1 MQTSNQDSQALQQKW
16 TARITHARAH
26 WATFHQRVK
35 HNRNTVAGFNWNA
48 DPTGKDFYSLRANL
62 IHGTISAVLPNV
74 YARNPE
80 ISTTP
85 THSGADIKLF
95 CKTLE
100 KVTNRALD
108 HAQLKNR
115 AKSTVRAA
123 LTCSFG
129 ILKVMYQRD
138 PSKDGYIQGRIN
150 DAQENLLA
158 IHELEK
164 DLQGTDQHTEQR
176 TKQHTKQAHDHDAK
190 RAELEE
196 LIKSLQ
202 EQSEVQSAEG
212 LVIDRVLTENLLIDP
227 SICEFW
233 DYTDADWICQIIPM
247 KRSQAEALYKKNLAN
262 AKIYQASQDGPSHKK
277 AKRLASMQLE
287 AGSAPVSDDQQ
298 IAVLEIWDRAT
309 QRVYTMVEG
318 ATEWLREPYSPPKV
332 GERWYPFFL
341 LPYQVVDGQ
350 FIGPSLVDLTERLQD
365 EHNEARDRFNQHR
378 DLCIPGWVASADIN
392 EKTIKKHMDAR
403 FGEITIVDTEG
414 KPLNQVIIPRGH
426 PKIDP
431 IVYDTSA
438 VRYDWEQVTGLQDAA
453 RSTVVRPKTATEAN
467 ILQRALSGRVFE
479 FKDQIE
485 DWLQEIAQ
493 YSAQVLLQELTK
505 EQVERYMG
513 APIIKTTM
521 VDGKLITSQEKTYDW
536 PSLSKEKI
544 FDMVDLRIRAG
555 TTGAPDGIEEKEG
568 WLKLLPMITNLS
580 IQMQNLQARGM
591 DYEHIRNLLRETL
604 LRYDDRIDSNLFI
617 PNIEKQVEGYADISH
632 DREINR
638 HWQVEQTGQ
647 PGQAEQTEQTEQ
659 QRQSSNQHST
669 QETADDA

>member
-1 MQTSNQDSQALQQKW
+1 MPQNSQALQQKW

-26 WATFHQRVK
+26 WDSFHKRVR

-48 DPTGKDFYSLRANL
+48 DPSGKDFYGLRANL

-80 ISTTP
+80 ISTSP
-85 THSGADIKLF
+85 THTGKDLKLF
-95 CKTLE
+95 CKTLD
-100 KVTNRALD
+100 KVTNRALEK
-108 HAQLKNR
+108 AQLKNR

-123 LTCSFG
+123 LTCSIG

-138 PSKDGYIQGRIN
+138 VSQDAYIQNRIN

-158 IHELEK
+158 IDALKVDLEDAK
-164 DLQGTDQHTEQR
+164 QQEQH
-176 TKQHTKQAHDHDAK
+176 ASK
-190 RAELEE
+190 RAELEA
-196 LIKSLQ
+196 LIQSLQ
-202 EQSEVQSAEG
+202 EGAEVEAAEG

-233 DYTDADWICQIIPM
+233 DYLDADWICQIIPM
-247 KRSQAEALYKKNLAN
+247 KRAQAEALYQKNLSA
-262 AKIYQASQDGPSHKK
+262 AKIYQPGQSEGAHRR
-277 AKRLASMQLE
+277 AKRLASMQLN

-298 IAVLEIWDRAT
+298 IAVLEIWDRTT
-309 QRVYTMVEG
+309 QRIYTMVEG
-318 ATEWLREPYSPPKV
+318 SPEWLREPYTPARA
-332 GERWYPFFL
+332 GGRWYPFFL

-350 FIGPSLVDLTERLQD
+350 FVGPSLVDLTERLQD

-378 DLCIPGWVASADIN
+378 DLCIPGWVASSDIN
-392 EKTIKKHMDAR
+392 EKTIKKHSDSR

-493 YSAQVLLQELTK
+493 YSAQLLLQELTK
-505 EQVERYMG
+505 EQVERCMG
-513 APIIKTTM
+513 APITKTTL
-521 VDGKLITSQEKTYDW
+521 VDNKPVTVIEKTYDW
-536 PSLSKEKI
+536 PTLTKDRI

-568 WLKLLPMITNLS
+568 WLAVLPMITNLS
-580 IQMQNLQARGM
+580 ILMQNLQAKGM
-591 DYEHIRNLLRETL
+591 DYEHIRNLLQETL

-617 PNIEKQVEGYADISH
+617 PNIERQADNYIDPNLGINLFTGTKERHKHNSNLFKGEKQND
-632 DREINR
+632 
-638 HWQVEQTGQ
+638 
-647 PGQAEQTEQTEQ
+647 
-659 QRQSSNQHST
+659 
-669 QETADDA
+669 

>member
-1 MQTSNQDSQALQQKW
+1 MPQNSQALQQKW

-26 WATFHQRVK
+26 WDSFHKRVR

-48 DPTGKDFYSLRANL
+48 DPSGKDFYGLRANL

-80 ISTTP
+80 ISTSP
-85 THSGADIKLF
+85 THTGKDLKLF
-95 CKTLE
+95 CKTLD
-100 KVTNRALD
+100 KVTNRALEK
-108 HAQLKNR
+108 AQLKNR

-123 LTCSFG
+123 LTCSIG

-138 PSKDGYIQGRIN
+138 VSQDAYIQNRIN

-158 IHELEK
+158 IDALKVDLEDAK
-164 DLQGTDQHTEQR
+164 QQEQH
-176 TKQHTKQAHDHDAK
+176 ASK
-190 RAELEE
+190 RAELEA
-196 LIKSLQ
+196 LIQSLQ
-202 EQSEVQSAEG
+202 EGAEVEAAEG

-233 DYTDADWICQIIPM
+233 DYLDADWICQIIPM
-247 KRSQAEALYKKNLAN
+247 KRAQAEALYQKNLSA
-262 AKIYQASQDGPSHKK
+262 AKIYQPGQSEGAHRR
-277 AKRLASMQLE
+277 AKRLASMQLN

-298 IAVLEIWDRAT
+298 IAVLEIWDRTT
-309 QRVYTMVEG
+309 QRIYTMVEG
-318 ATEWLREPYSPPKV
+318 SPEWLREPYTPARA
-332 GERWYPFFL
+332 GGRWYPFFL

-350 FIGPSLVDLTERLQD
+350 FVGPSLVDLTERLQD

-378 DLCIPGWVASADIN
+378 DLCIPGWVASSDIN
-392 EKTIKKHMDAR
+392 EKTIKKHSDSR

-493 YSAQVLLQELTK
+493 YSAQLLLQELTK
-505 EQVERYMG
+505 EQVERCMG
-513 APIIKTTM
+513 APITKTTL
-521 VDGKLITSQEKTYDW
+521 VDNKPVTVIEKTYDW
-536 PSLSKEKI
+536 PTLTKDRI

-568 WLKLLPMITNLS
+568 WLAVLPMITNLS
-580 IQMQNLQARGM
+580 ILMQNLQAKGM
-591 DYEHIRNLLRETL
+591 DYEHIRNLLQETL

-617 PNIEKQVEGYADISH
+617 PNIEKQADDYKDLDIG
-632 DREINR
+632 INLF
-638 HWQVEQTGQ
+638 TG
-647 PGQAEQTEQTEQ
+647 AQ
-659 QRQSSNQHST
+659 QRHTHSSNLFKGEKQN
-669 QETADDA
+669 D

>member
-1 MQTSNQDSQALQQKW
+1 MPTQDSKALQQKW
-16 TARITHARAH
+16 NARIKHARAH
-26 WATFHQRVK
+26 WATFHKRVK
-35 HNRNTVAGFNWNA
+35 HNRNTVAGFNWNT
-48 DPTGKDFYSLRANL
+48 DPAGKEFYGLRANL

-80 ISTTP
+80 ISITP
-85 THSGADIKLF
+85 AHAGADIKLF
-95 CKTLE
+95 CSTLE
-100 KVTNRALD
+100 KVTNRALE

-138 PSKDGYIQGRIN
+138 IHRDAFIQNRIN
-150 DAQENLLA
+150 DQQENQLS
-158 IHELEK
+158 IK
-164 DLQGTDQHTEQR
+164 DLQQDLQDTDQRNHHEE
-176 TKQHTKQAHDHDAK
+176 KLS
-190 RAELEE
+190 ELEDQ
-196 LIKSLQ
+196 LLGGR
-202 EQSEVQSAEG
+202 EQSEVWAAEG

-233 DYTDADWICQIIPM
+233 DYTDADWMCQVIPM
-247 KRSQAEALYKKNLAN
+247 KRSQAEALYKKNLSN
-262 AKIYQASQDGPSHKK
+262 AKIYQPGQGEPSHKR
-277 AKRLASMQLE
+277 AKRLASMELD
-287 AGSAPVSDDQQ
+287 AGPVTDDQQ
-298 IAVLEIWDRAT
+298 IAVLEIWDRTT

-318 ATEWLREPYSPPKV
+318 ATEWLREPYSPPRA

-350 FIGPSLVDLTERLQD
+350 FVGPSLVDLTERLQD

-392 EKTIKKHMDAR
+392 EKTIKKHSDSR

-505 EQVERYMG
+505 EQVERYVG
-513 APIIKTTM
+513 APITKTTM
-521 VDGKLITSQEKTYDW
+521 VDGQVITTKEKTYDW
-536 PSLSKEKI
+536 PELTKERI

-555 TTGAPDGIEEKEG
+555 TTGSPDGIEEKEG
-568 WLKLLPMITNLS
+568 WLKVLPMITSLS
-580 IQMQNLQARGM
+580 IQIQNLQARGM
-591 DYEHIRNLLRETL
+591 DYEHIRSLLQETL

-617 PNIEKQVEGYADISH
+617 PKIEKQANGYKDISMNWQWEV
-632 DREINR
+632 DREKQGK
-638 HWQVEQTGQ
+638 H
-647 PGQAEQTEQTEQ
+647 
-659 QRQSSNQHST
+659 QHLKE
-669 QETADDA
+669 ETVDDTRSEKL

>member
-1 MQTSNQDSQALQQKW
+1 MQTDDQKSIALQGKW
-16 TARITHARAH
+16 NARIKHARTH
-26 WATFHQRVK
+26 WATFHKRVK

-48 DPTGKDFYSLRANL
+48 DPAGKEFYGLRANL

-80 ISTTP
+80 ISITP
-85 THSGADIKLF
+85 AHAGADIKLF
-95 CKTLE
+95 CSTLE
-100 KVTNRALD
+100 KVTNRALE

-138 PSKDGYIQGRIN
+138 VYSDAFIQNRIN
-150 DAQENLLA
+150 DQQENQLA
-158 IHELEK
+158 IS
-164 DLQGTDQHTEQR
+164 DLQQDLQDANQR
-176 TKQHTKQAHDHDAK
+176 NHHEEK
-190 RAELEE
+190 RSELEE
-196 LIKSLQ
+196 QLFGSQ

-233 DYTDADWICQIIPM
+233 DYTDADWMCQVIPM

-262 AKIYQASQDGPSHKK
+262 AKIYQPGQGEPSHKR
-277 AKRLASMQLE
+277 AKRLASMQLD
-287 AGSAPVSDDQQ
+287 AGAVTDDQQ
-298 IAVLEIWDRAT
+298 IAVLEIWDRTT

-318 ATEWLREPYSPPKV
+318 ATEWLREPYSPPRA

-350 FIGPSLVDLTERLQD
+350 FVGPSLVDLTERLQD

-392 EKTIKKHMDAR
+392 EKTIKKHSDSR

-485 DWLQEIAQ
+485 DWLQDIAQ

-505 EQVERYMG
+505 EQVERYVG
-513 APIIKTTM
+513 APISKTTM
-521 VDGKLITSQEKTYDW
+521 VNGQAITTKEKSYDW
-536 PSLSKEKI
+536 PELTKERI
-544 FDMVDLRIRAG
+544 FEMVDLRIRAG
-555 TTGAPDGIEEKEG
+555 TTGSPDGIEEKEG
-568 WLKLLPMITNLS
+568 WLKVLPMIASLS
-580 IQMQNLQARGM
+580 IQIQNLQARGM
-591 DYEHIRNLLRETL
+591 DYEHIRSLLHETL

-617 PNIEKQVEGYADISH
+617 PKIEKQANGYKDISMNWQWEI
-632 DREINR
+632 DREKQGK
-638 HWQVEQTGQ
+638 H
-647 PGQAEQTEQTEQ
+647 
-659 QRQSSNQHST
+659 QHLKE
-669 QETADDA
+669 ETVDDTRSEKL

>member
-1 MQTSNQDSQALQQKW
+1 MPQDSKALQQKW

-26 WATFHQRVK
+26 WATFHKRVR
-35 HNRNTVAGFNWNA
+35 HNRSTVAGFNWNA

-80 ISTTP
+80 ISIAP
-85 THSGADIKLF
+85 AHAGADIKLF
-95 CKTLE
+95 CNTLE
-100 KVTNRALD
+100 KVTNRALEQ
-108 HAQLKNR
+108 AQLKNR

-138 PSKDGYIQGRIN
+138 LSEDGYIQSRIN
-150 DAQENLLA
+150 DVQENLLA
-158 IHELEK
+158 IHDLQK
-164 DLQGTDQHTEQR
+164 DLHDED
-176 TKQHTKQAHDHDAK
+176 QAHHHDAK
-190 RAELEE
+190 RVELEE

-202 EQSEVQSAEG
+202 EQSEVQSAQG

-227 SICEFW
+227 SVCEFW
-233 DYTDADWICQIIPM
+233 DYTDADWICQVIPM
-247 KRSQAEALYKKNLAN
+247 KRGQAEALYKKNLAS
-262 AKIYQASQDGPSHKK
+262 AKIYQPSQGEPSHKK
-277 AKRLASMQLE
+277 AKRLASMQLD
-287 AGSAPVSDDQQ
+287 ARSGSVVDDQQ
-298 IAVLEIWDRAT
+298 IAVLEIWDRST

-318 ATEWLREPYSPPKV
+318 ATEWLREPYSPARA

-392 EKTIKKHMDAR
+392 EKTIKKHSDSR

-513 APIIKTTM
+513 APITRMQII
-521 VDGKLITSQEKTYDW
+521 DGKEQVITEKTYDW
-536 PSLSKEKI
+536 PSLTKDRI

-555 TTGAPDGIEEKEG
+555 TTGAPDGIEEKDG
-568 WLKLLPMITNLS
+568 WIKLLPMITSLS
-580 IQMQNLQARGM
+580 IQMQNLQAKGM

-617 PNIEKQVEGYADISH
+617 PNIKKQVEGYKDVSS
-632 DREINR
+632 EIFVDQMR
-638 HWQVEQTGQ
+638 GM
-647 PGQAEQTEQTEQ
+647 
-659 QRQSSNQHST
+659 SSDKPKTHQHLK
-669 QETADDA
+669 EEMVDDAGSEKL

>member
-1 MQTSNQDSQALQQKW
+1 MLQQKW
-16 TARITHARAH
+16 IARITHARAH
-26 WATFHQRVK
+26 WATFHKRVR

-48 DPTGKDFYSLRANL
+48 DPTSKDFYSLRANL

-80 ISTTP
+80 ISIAP
-85 THSGADIKLF
+85 SHAGADIKLF
-95 CKTLE
+95 CNTLE
-100 KVTNRALD
+100 KVTNKSLE

-115 AKSTVRAA
+115 AKATVRAA

-158 IHELEK
+158 IEELERGLR
-164 DLQGTDQHTEQR
+164 DDQS
-176 TKQHTKQAHDHDAK
+176 KQASK
-190 RAELEE
+190 KAELEE
-196 LIKSLQ
+196 LIQSLQ
-202 EQSEVQSAEG
+202 EQTEVHAAEG

-233 DYTDADWICQIIPM
+233 DYLDADWICQVIPM
-247 KRSQAEALYKKNLAN
+247 KRGQAEALYKKNLAS
-262 AKIYQASQDGPSHKK
+262 AKMYQPGQGEFSYKK
-277 AKRLASMQLE
+277 AKRLASMHLD
-287 AGSAPVSDDQQ
+287 ASTAPVADDQQ
-298 IAVLEIWDRAT
+298 IAVLEIWDRTT

-318 ATEWLREPYSPPKV
+318 ANEWLREPYSPPRA

-350 FIGPSLVDLTERLQD
+350 FVGPSLVDLTERLQE
-365 EHNEARDRFNQHR
+365 EHNETRDRFNQHR

-392 EKTIKKHMDAR
+392 EKTIKKHSDSR

-493 YSAQVLLQELTK
+493 YSAQVLLQELSK

-513 APIIKTTM
+513 APLSKTTM
-521 VDGKLITSQEKTYDW
+521 LDGKLTITQEKTFDW
-536 PSLSKEKI
+536 PELTKEKI
-544 FDMVDLRIRAG
+544 FDLVDLRIRAG

-568 WLKLLPMITNLS
+568 WLKVLPMITNLS

-604 LRYDDRIDSNLFI
+604 LRYDDRIDSNLFM
-617 PNIEKQVEGYADISH
+617 PNIEKQAEGYVDPSLG
-632 DREINR
+632 INLFSER
-638 HWQVEQTGQ
+638 RQRVNIETSNNSNLLKEETGNDT
-647 PGQAEQTEQTEQ
+647 GG
-659 QRQSSNQHST
+659 
-669 QETADDA
+669 

>member
-1 MQTSNQDSQALQQKW
+1 VSTKDSQALQQKW
-16 TARITHARAH
+16 TARIAHARAH
-26 WATFHQRVK
+26 WDSFHKRVR

-48 DPTGKDFYSLRANL
+48 DPTGKEFYGLRANL

-80 ISTTP
+80 ISTSP
-85 THSGADIKLF
+85 THTGKDLKLF
-95 CKTLE
+95 CKTLD
-100 KVTNRALD
+100 KVTNRALEK
-108 HAQLKNR
+108 AQLKNR

-123 LTCSFG
+123 LTCSIG
-129 ILKVMYQRD
+129 ILKVMYQRNVSQD
-138 PSKDGYIQGRIN
+138 AYIKNRIN

-158 IHELEK
+158 IEALKVDLEDAK
-164 DLQGTDQHTEQR
+164 QQEQH
-176 TKQHTKQAHDHDAK
+176 ASK
-190 RAELEE
+190 RAELEA
-196 LIKSLQ
+196 LIQSLQ
-202 EQSEVQSAEG
+202 EGAEVEAAEG

-227 SICEFW
+227 SVCEFW
-233 DYTDADWICQIIPM
+233 DYLDADWICQIIPM
-247 KRSQAEALYKKNLAN
+247 KRAQAEALYQKNLSA
-262 AKIYQASQDGPSHKK
+262 AKIYQPGQSEGAHRR
-277 AKRLASMQLE
+277 AKRLASMQLN

-298 IAVLEIWDRAT
+298 IAVLEIWDRTT
-309 QRVYTMVEG
+309 QRIYTMVEG
-318 ATEWLREPYSPPKV
+318 SPEWLREPYTPTRA
-332 GERWYPFFL
+332 GGRWYPFFL

-350 FIGPSLVDLTERLQD
+350 FVGPSLVDLTERLQE

-378 DLCIPGWVASADIN
+378 DLCIPGWVASSDIN
-392 EKTIKKHMDAR
+392 EKTIKKHSDSR

-493 YSAQVLLQELTK
+493 YSAQLLLQELTK
-505 EQVERYMG
+505 EQVERCMG
-513 APIIKTTM
+513 APITKTTV
-521 VDGKLITSQEKTYDW
+521 VDNKPVTVIEKTYDW
-536 PSLSKEKI
+536 PTLTKDHI

-568 WLKLLPMITNLS
+568 WLAVLPMITNLS
-580 IQMQNLQARGM
+580 ILMQNLQAKGM
-591 DYEHIRNLLRETL
+591 DYEHIRNLLQETL

-617 PNIEKQVEGYADISH
+617 PNVEKQADDYKDLDIG
-632 DREINR
+632 INLF
-638 HWQVEQTGQ
+638 TG
-647 PGQAEQTEQTEQ
+647 TQ
-659 QRQSSNQHST
+659 QRHMHSSNLFKGEKQN
-669 QETADDA
+669 D

>member
-1 MQTSNQDSQALQQKW
+1 VPQDSNALQQKW

-26 WATFHQRVK
+26 WATFHKRVR

-100 KVTNRALD
+100 KVTNRALE

-138 PSKDGYIQGRIN
+138 PSKDSYIQGRIN

-158 IHELEK
+158 IEDLVR
-164 DLQGTDQHTEQR
+164 DLQGEDQHHR
-176 TKQHTKQAHDHDAK
+176 DAK

-202 EQSEVQSAEG
+202 EQTEVQSAEG

-262 AKIYQASQDGPSHKK
+262 AKIYQPGQGEPSHKK
-277 AKRLASMQLE
+277 ARRLASMHMD
-287 AGSAPVSDDQQ
+287 ASKSPVSDDQQ
-298 IAVLEIWDRAT
+298 IAVLEIWDRTT

-318 ATEWLREPYSPPKV
+318 ATEWLREPYSPPRA

-350 FIGPSLVDLTERLQD
+350 FVGPSLVDLTERLQD

-392 EKTIKKHMDAR
+392 EKTIKKHSDSR

-513 APIIKTTM
+513 PPSTKTTM
-521 VDGKLITSQEKTYDW
+521 VNGELVMTMEKTYDW
-536 PSLSKEKI
+536 PELTKDRI

-555 TTGAPDGIEEKEG
+555 TTGAPDGIEDKES
-568 WLKLLPMITNLS
+568 WLKVLPMITNLS
-580 IQMQNLQARGM
+580 IQIQNLQARGM
-591 DYEHIRNLLRETL
+591 DYEHIRNLLHETL

-617 PNIEKQVEGYADISH
+617 PNVEKQAEGWSRDDDPNLGMNWFSE
-632 DREINR
+632 RK
-638 HWQVEQTGQ
+638 QKSG
-647 PGQAEQTEQTEQ
+647 TEMNY
-659 QRQSSNQHST
+659 SSNLLKE
-669 QETADDA
+669 ETGNDAGSK

>member
-1 MQTSNQDSQALQQKW
+1 MPQDSNALQQKW

-26 WATFHQRVK
+26 WATFHKRVR

-100 KVTNRALD
+100 KVTNRALE

-138 PSKDGYIQGRIN
+138 PSKDSYIQGRIN

-158 IHELEK
+158 IEDLVR
-164 DLQGTDQHTEQR
+164 DLQGEDQHHR
-176 TKQHTKQAHDHDAK
+176 DAK

-202 EQSEVQSAEG
+202 EQTEVQSAEG

-262 AKIYQASQDGPSHKK
+262 AKIYQPGQGEPSHKK
-277 AKRLASMQLE
+277 ARRLASMHMD
-287 AGSAPVSDDQQ
+287 ASKSPVSDDQQ
-298 IAVLEIWDRAT
+298 IAVLEIWDRTT

-318 ATEWLREPYSPPKV
+318 ATEWLREPYSPPRA

-350 FIGPSLVDLTERLQD
+350 FVGPSLVDLTERLQD

-392 EKTIKKHMDAR
+392 EKTIKKHSDSR

-513 APIIKTTM
+513 PPSTKTTM
-521 VDGKLITSQEKTYDW
+521 VNGELVMTMEKTYDW
-536 PSLSKEKI
+536 PELTKDRI

-555 TTGAPDGIEEKEG
+555 TTGAPDGIEDKES
-568 WLKLLPMITNLS
+568 WLKVLPMITNLS
-580 IQMQNLQARGM
+580 IQIQNLQARGM
-591 DYEHIRNLLRETL
+591 DYEHIRNLLHETL

-617 PNIEKQVEGYADISH
+617 PNVEKQAEGWSRDDDPNLGMNWFSE
-632 DREINR
+632 RK
-638 HWQVEQTGQ
+638 QKSG
-647 PGQAEQTEQTEQ
+647 TEMNY
-659 QRQSSNQHST
+659 SSNLLKE
-669 QETADDA
+669 ETGNDAGSK

>member
-1 MQTSNQDSQALQQKW
+1 MTSQDSKLLQQKW
-16 TARITHARAH
+16 TARIAHARAH
-26 WATFHQRVK
+26 WATFHKRVR

-100 KVTNRALD
+100 KVTNRALEN
-108 HAQLKNR
+108 AQLKNR

-138 PSKDGYIQGRIN
+138 PAKDGYIQSRIN

-158 IHELEK
+158 IEELAR
-164 DLQGTDQHTEQR
+164 DLQDDDQRH
-176 TKQHTKQAHDHDAK
+176 HHDAK
-190 RAELEE
+190 RAELEQ
-196 LIKSLQ
+196 LIQSLH

-233 DYTDADWICQIIPM
+233 DYTDADWMCQVIPM

-262 AKIYQASQDGPSHKK
+262 AKIYQPGRGEPSHKK
-277 AKRLASMQLE
+277 ARRLASMHLE
-287 AGSAPVSDDQQ
+287 ASNSPVIDDQQ
-298 IAVLEIWDRAT
+298 IAVLEIWDRTT
-309 QRVYTMVEG
+309 QRVYTMAEG
-318 ATEWLREPYSPPKV
+318 ATEWLREPYSPPRA

-350 FIGPSLVDLTERLQD
+350 FVGPSLVDLTERLQD

-392 EKTIKKHMDAR
+392 EKTIKKHADSR
-403 FGEITIVDTEG
+403 FGEITILDTEG

-493 YSAQVLLQELTK
+493 YSAQVLLQELTA
-505 EQVERYMG
+505 EQVEQYMG
-513 APIIKTTM
+513 APITRTTM
-521 VDGKLITSQEKTYDW
+521 VDGKLAMVKEKTYDW
-536 PSLSKEKI
+536 PTLTKDRI

-568 WLKLLPMITNLS
+568 WLKVLPMIANLS
-580 IQMQNLQARGM
+580 TQIQNLQARGM

-617 PNIEKQVEGYADISH
+617 PNVEKQAEGYIDPNLG
-632 DREINR
+632 INLFSERR
-638 HWQVEQTGQ
+638 HRQVQEGELLKEET
-647 PGQAEQTEQTEQ
+647 
-659 QRQSSNQHST
+659 SN
-669 QETADDA
+669 DAGSK

>member
-1 MQTSNQDSQALQQKW
+1 VPQDSQALQQKW

-26 WATFHQRVK
+26 WATFHKRVR

-80 ISTTP
+80 ISTIP

-100 KVTNRALD
+100 KVTNRALE

-138 PSKDGYIQGRIN
+138 PSKDSYIQGRIN

-158 IHELEK
+158 IEGLAR
-164 DLQGTDQHTEQR
+164 DLQEDDQH
-176 TKQHTKQAHDHDAK
+176 HHHDAK
-190 RAELEE
+190 KAELEE
-196 LIKSLQ
+196 LIKSLH

-247 KRSQAEALYKKNLAN
+247 KRGQAEALYKKNLAN
-262 AKIYQASQDGPSHKK
+262 AKIYQPGQGEPSHKK
-277 AKRLASMQLE
+277 AKRLASMQMN
-287 AGSAPVSDDQQ
+287 AGSGPVTDDQQ

-318 ATEWLREPYSPPKV
+318 ATEWLREPYSPPRA

-350 FIGPSLVDLTERLQD
+350 FVGPSLVDLTERLQD

-392 EKTIKKHMDAR
+392 EKTIKKHSDSR

-493 YSAQVLLQELTK
+493 YSAQVLLQELSK

-513 APIIKTTM
+513 PPTTKTAMVNGELVMTM
-521 VDGKLITSQEKTYDW
+521 EKTYDW
-536 PSLSKEKI
+536 PELTKDRI

-555 TTGAPDGIEEKEG
+555 TTGAPDGIEDKES
-568 WLKLLPMITNLS
+568 WLKVLPMITNLS

-591 DYEHIRNLLRETL
+591 DYEHIRNLLHETL

-617 PNIEKQVEGYADISH
+617 PNVEKQTEGWSRDDDPNLGMNWFSE
-632 DREINR
+632 RRQKTN
-638 HWQVEQTGQ
+638 
-647 PGQAEQTEQTEQ
+647 AEMHY
-659 QRQSSNQHST
+659 SSNLLKE
-669 QETADDA
+669 ETGNDASSK

>member
-1 MQTSNQDSQALQQKW
+1 MPQDPKALQQKW

-26 WATFHQRVK
+26 WSTFHKRVR

-80 ISTTP
+80 ISTAP

-100 KVTNRALD
+100 KVTNRALE

-138 PSKDGYIQGRIN
+138 PSKDAYIQGRIN

-158 IHELEK
+158 IEDLAR
-164 DLQGTDQHTEQR
+164 DLQEDDQRH
-176 TKQHTKQAHDHDAK
+176 HHDAK

-196 LIKSLQ
+196 LIKSLH
-202 EQSEVQSAEG
+202 EQTEVQSAEG

-247 KRSQAEALYKKNLAN
+247 KRGQAEALYKKNLAN
-262 AKIYQASQDGPSHKK
+262 AKIYQPGQGEPSHKK
-277 AKRLASMQLE
+277 AKRLASMQMN
-287 AGSAPVSDDQQ
+287 AGSGPVIDDQQ
-298 IAVLEIWDRAT
+298 IAVLEIWDSAT

-318 ATEWLREPYSPPKV
+318 ATEWLREPYSPPRA

-350 FIGPSLVDLTERLQD
+350 FVGPSLVDLTERLQD

-392 EKTIKKHMDAR
+392 EKTIKKHSDSR

-513 APIIKTTM
+513 PPSTKTTM
-521 VDGKLITSQEKTYDW
+521 INGELVMTMEKTYDW
-536 PSLSKEKI
+536 PELTKDRI

-555 TTGAPDGIEEKEG
+555 TTGAPDGIEDKES
-568 WLKLLPMITNLS
+568 WLKVLPMITNLS
-580 IQMQNLQARGM
+580 IQIQNLQARGM
-591 DYEHIRNLLRETL
+591 DYEHIRNLLHETL

-617 PNIEKQVEGYADISH
+617 PNVEKQAEGWSRDDDSNLGMNWFSERKQKTNAEMHYGSNLLK
-632 DREINR
+632 E
-638 HWQVEQTGQ
+638 ETGND
-647 PGQAEQTEQTEQ
+647 A
-659 QRQSSNQHST
+659 SSK
-669 QETADDA
+669 